1 MRRWRATFYEVMDTD
16 GSHWGYGSTGELAR
30 ACAYEDLVDLY
41 SDGGKREDPASALAW
56 VGGRS
61 LIRVTVEFE
70 ADEREA
76 RARGWR
82 IVCGL
87 LDMGGEDTPDA
98 FLLAE
103 VP

>member
-30 ACAYEDLVDLY
+30 A
-41 SDGGKREDPASALAW
+41 
-56 VGGRS
+56 
-61 LIRVTVEFE
+61 
-70 ADEREA
+70 

>member
-1 MRRWRATFYEVMDTD
+1 MSLTHRRPPAHLPPPTSGGEAT
-16 GSHWGYGSTGELAR
+16 HR
-30 ACAYEDLVDLY
+30 
-41 SDGGKREDPASALAW
+41 ALAW

-87 LDMGGEDTPDA
+87 LDMAGEDTPDA
-98 FLLAE
+98 FLLGE